1 MSNTVGDISV
11 DTLLIS
17 SPRGNLDLSSS
28 FVAASIYE
36 SVFTPGTICDIVV
49 LDSTDFVKTLKIS
62 GDETVYF
69 KFKSYGGELASFV
82 FHLNQ
87 IKDVQSV
94 GAQKAKMYSFQCI
107 SKEIMHSK
115 TNLIQKSYNVL
126 CSEMIKDIHT
136 NYLKSAK
143 PLVDIEP
150 TAIPQNILIPSHTP
164 YQAITTIK
172 RRSISRENKSSVYAY
187 FETREN
193 NQQVF
198 KFLTFE
204 KMFAANTV
212 KTFQQ
217 SDAINT
223 DIFNII
229 PDNNIIAYTV
239 PNQISSI
246 NKIRY
251 GGPRAVAQMN
261 FTTQEEKKNIID
273 TTSNDPKMTQTF
285 FNEFFDGV
293 RNPPQSVIPVD
304 ISQRSVTKIGET
316 TPTLQS
322 YMASLIQNSM
332 KLRVPGDTI
341 LAPGQTIDCKI
352 PSRTALTSPVQ
363 DDSEMSGKFLI
374 TRIHHRIGMLVERPR
389 YTCIIECIKVN
400 YESNEA

>member
-1 MSNTVGDISV
+1 
-11 DTLLIS
+11 
-17 SPRGNLDLSSS
+17 
-28 FVAASIYE
+28 
-36 SVFTPGTICDIVV
+36 
-49 LDSTDFVKTLKIS
+49 
-62 GDETVYF
+62 
-69 KFKSYGGELASFV
+69 
-82 FHLNQ
+82 
-87 IKDVQSV
+87 
-94 GAQKAKMYSFQCI
+94 
-107 SKEIMHSK
+107 
-115 TNLIQKSYNVL
+115 
-126 CSEMIKDIHT
+126 MIKDIHT
-136 NYLKSAK
+136 NYLKSTK
-143 PLVDIEP
+143 PLLDIEP

-164 YQAITTIK
+164 YQAIKTIK
-172 RRSISRENKSSVYAY
+172 RRSISRENKSSVYVY

-251 GGPRAVAQMN
+251 GGPRAVAQLN

-273 TTSNDPKMTQTF
+273 TTGNDPKMTQTF

-304 ISQRSVTKIGET
+304 ISQRSVTKISET
-316 TPTLQS
+316 TPSIES

-352 PSRTALTSPVQ
+352 PSRTALTAPVQ

>member
-17 SPRGNLDLSSS
+17 SPRGNLNLSSS

-36 SVFTPGTICDIVV
+36 SVFTPGTICDIIV
-49 LDSTDFVKTLKIS
+49 LDATDFIRTLQIS
-62 GDETVYF
+62 GDETVFF

-115 TNLIQKSYNVL
+115 TNLIQKHYNSL

-136 NYLKSAK
+136 NYLKSTK
-143 PLVDIEP
+143 KLVDIEP
-150 TAIPQNILIPSHTP
+150 TAIPQNILIPSYTP
-164 YQAITTIK
+164 YKAIATIR
-172 RRSISRENKSSVYAY
+172 RRSISRENKSSVYTY

-193 NQQVF
+193 NEQVF
-198 KFLTFE
+198 KFVTFE

-212 KTFQQ
+212 KSFTQ

-223 DIFNII
+223 DIFGVV

-251 GGPRAVAQMN
+251 GGPRAVAQLN
-261 FTTQEEKKNIID
+261 FTTQEEKRNIVN
-273 TTSNDPKMTQTF
+273 TSNTDPKMTATF
-285 FNEFFDGV
+285 FSEFFDGV

-304 ISQRSVTKIGET
+304 ISQRSVTKISET
-316 TPTLQS
+316 TPS
-322 YMASLIQNSM
+322 IEAYMASLIQNSM

-341 LAPGQTIDCKI
+341 LAPGQTIDCRI
-352 PSRTALTSPVQ
+352 PSRTGLTSPVK

-374 TRIHHRIGMLVERPR
+374 TRIHHRIGMLIERPR
-389 YTCIIECIKVN
+389 YTCIIECIKIN
-400 YESNEA
+400 YESNVE